1 MTVSLHTGYNT
12 AYLTKAVG
20 TGADYLTG
28 AKGEP
33 PGYWQGAG
41 ARALG
46 LAGEV
51 NADVMRRLYH
61 EDIGPDGQVLG
72 RRQRKAD
79 YPVGGRNSMYER
91 IEAEVA
97 RQRAE
102 RGRFWMPEDE
112 RALRL
117 KLRSA
122 YRTLVPFYDYT
133 FSAPKSVSVLWA
145 SLLSASAEAE
155 AAGREADAKRFAER
169 AAQVRGAVKRANDRM
184 IAAAERDLAYVRTG
198 HHSKTTGE
206 WRDAE
211 GFIVASFEQHDARD
225 GSMQLHVHNAI
236 ANRARRLDGA
246 DDTWR
251 ALHGH
256 PLFRNKLRMG
266 TLADR
271 FLAQELERIGLLSV
285 LREDGMALEVGGIS
299 DAAIDEFSARSKE
312 LRDKAREL
320 EWAYEQK
327 HGHPPGK
334 RARWA
339 IRQQAATKTRDSKD
353 HNPPAAGQQVA
364 AWARKAEQSGIGAL
378 SSLCEAAEAY
388 SAEHEPSG
396 LPGEAER
403 RSIIRRA
410 VAAVQAVNA
419 HWDRSQLIFEL
430 GLALPAL
437 PGHVG
442 PEEYLNGLADE
453 ALSGR
458 AEGVT
463 VIQIAPAP
471 GLIDVTRLGLRKD
484 GTSIYRPPGEERFVT
499 SEHLDR
505 EKHLVD
511 VARLPVP
518 QRITPE
524 TAAAALAGTDLDPS
538 QREACAGLLTSARL
552 ISCLVAPAGT
562 GKTHVM
568 AAFARIWAAETSGR
582 VIGLTASTNAA
593 RVMAAEAEK
602 AGAPM
607 ITRNIAQFLGKIKD
621 SDRTRGHMDVYPGDV
636 LVVDEASQVST
647 EDMLRVVEVAR
658 RCGAMV
664 VTVGDTGQLEAV
676 DAGGI
681 FRLIAA
687 RHGHFRL
694 HEVRRFRHA
703 WERDASLRLRDGDI
717 AVLAEYDARGRI
729 YNGPQDRVFDDAVKV
744 WLNGHLSGRESL
756 LMATSNE
763 TAARLAALAR
773 ERLAE
778 LGIVGPE
785 EITLADGNQ
794 AGRGDLVRAR
804 LNTRIDADGQTL
816 ANRDTIRIEG
826 LAGAG
831 EKRMAVVRRQTGPGE
846 WSRPFFVPAAYLQ
859 ESAELAYAGNVHVA
873 QGRTVDTGHL
883 VVDGGATRSLV
894 YTGATRGREKNTIHV
909 TTGPPDPAQPS
920 RAEREAFADA
930 AIRRRAELRRQGNP
944 EAARAVP
951 LRMPDR
957 PSDQQLAPWEAVLA
971 QAMQQDEPE
980 RTALEEMQAA
990 QDWATN
996 TGYLLQISEAFW
1008 RLDVVPQIDEMVRQR
1023 VSPGEYERYL
1033 QDPERPAL
1041 LQALRAHEIGGRRI
1055 EDSLDAI
1062 TADPMTGLR
1071 SIAAGMHGRL
1081 GKLPAP
1087 ARGETRTWAERA
1099 PENAPEPVRESAR
1112 MLDARQAE
1120 LGRQVAAQ
1128 APEWA
1133 VRAWGPPPAEP
1144 GALREDWK
1152 RLAGIVESYREA
1164 AGITDPAQA
1173 IGPVPAGQA
1182 QLREAFRSSVV
1193 ALELPDDQAM
1203 LRAMGRGE
1211 LEARVAAHDRALAV
1225 APRDVQPEI
1234 GERERDWQ
1242 DAQDRA
1248 RLAGYAMDAEAAAEA
1263 DAADAAGDLARL
1275 AVADA
1280 ARQEW
1285 AEAHAGRAQE
1295 AWEAEAELRR
1305 RDQAELVARAEL
1317 QEEIGRI
1324 VAEAE
1329 GREWVPPQPE
1339 PEAEAE
1345 PLPEPEAEFQEQLG
1359 RMVAE
1364 AEGREWVPPEPEPE
1378 PEPEP
1383 LSDAEFGQHLD
1394 QLVAEAEGR
1403 EWVPSGPEPEP
1414 EAERQFESLS
1424 DAEFREQ
1431 LGQMVAEAEGREYV
1445 PPDPEPEAAAEP
1457 QPDFLSAA
1465 EFQEQLGRMVAEAEG
1480 REWVPPEPG
1489 PEPEPQPEPMS
1500 EAEFHEKLDQ
1510 IVRGSQRNPEPEL
1523 EADADP
1529 EAADRAAMYA
1539 EISQDLAAIGE
1550 GIRELAAQGEEAAA
1564 SRAEAYEEIL
1574 REPAAGR
1581 QPQAQAQAEPDPS
1594 WQAGDAVSEAG
1605 QAAADIELEAEI

>member
-1 MTVSLHTGYNT
+1 MTVSLHTGYDV

-79 YPVGGRNSMYER
+79 YPVGGRNSMYQR

-97 RQRAE
+97 RQKAE

-145 SLLSASAEAE
+145 SLLAASAEAE
-155 AAGREADAKRFAER
+155 AAGREVDARRFAER
-169 AAQVRGAVKRANDRM
+169 AAQVRGAVQRANDRM
-184 IAAAERDLAYVRTG
+184 IAVAERELAYVRTG

-206 WRDAE
+206 WRDAA
-211 GFIVASFEQHDARD
+211 GFIVASFPQHDARD
-225 GSMQLHVHNAI
+225 GNMQLHVHNAI

-364 AWARKAEQSGIGAL
+364 AWARKAERSGIGAL

-437 PGHVG
+437 PGHVD

-511 VARLPVP
+511 VALLPVP

-562 GKTHVM
+562 GKTHLM
-568 AAFARIWAAETSGR
+568 AAFARIWAAETGGR
-582 VIGLTASTNAA
+582 VIGLTTSTNAA
-593 RVMAAEAEK
+593 RVMAAEAEE

-607 ITRNIAQFLGKIKD
+607 ITRNIAQFLGNIKD
-621 SDRTRGHMDVYPGDV
+621 SDKTRGHMDVYPGDV

-687 RHGHFRL
+687 RHDHFRL

-729 YNGPQDRVFDDAVKV
+729 YHGPQDRVFDDAVKV

-778 LGIVGPE
+778 LGIVGPA
-785 EITLADGNQ
+785 EITLADGNR

-826 LAGAG
+826 LAGTG

-944 EAARAVP
+944 EAARAAP

-971 QAMQQDEPE
+971 QALQQDEPE

-990 QDWATN
+990 QTSATN

-1008 RLDVVPQIDEMVRQR
+1008 RLDVVPQIDEMVHQR

-1033 QDPERPAL
+1033 QDPERPAF

-1055 EDSLDAI
+1055 EDSLNAI
-1062 TADPMTGLR
+1062 TAEPMTGLR

-1099 PENAPEPVRESAR
+1099 SENAPEPVRESAR

-1120 LGRQVAAQ
+1120 LGRQVAAR

-1144 GALREDWK
+1144 GALREDWE

-1248 RLAGYAMDAEAAAEA
+1248 RLAGYAIDAEAAAEA
-1263 DAADAAGDLARL
+1263 EAAADTAAGDLARL

-1285 AEAHAGRAQE
+1285 AEAHAGQAQE

-1305 RDQAELVARAEL
+1305 RDQAELAARAEL
-1317 QEEIGRI
+1317 QEQIGRI
-1324 VAEAE
+1324 VA
-1329 GREWVPPQPE
+1329 G
-1339 PEAEAE
+1339 
-1345 PLPEPEAEFQEQLG
+1345 
-1359 RMVAE
+1359 
-1364 AEGREWVPPEPEPE
+1364 AEGREWVPPEPEPGPE
-1378 PEPEP
+1378 PRPEP
-1383 LSDAEFGQHLD
+1383 L
-1394 QLVAEAEGR
+1394 
-1403 EWVPSGPEPEP
+1403 P
-1414 EAERQFESLS
+1414 EAEFE
-1424 DAEFREQ
+1424 EKIGRI
-1431 LGQMVAEAEGREYV
+1431 VAESEGREYV
-1445 PPDPEPEAAAEP
+1445 PPEPRPETRPEPGPRAET
-1457 QPDFLSAA
+1457 DA
-1465 EFQEQLGRMVAEAEG
+1465 EFHAQLGRMVAEAEE
-1480 REWVPPEPG
+1480 REWVPPQPEE
-1489 PEPEPQPEPMS
+1489 EPEPQPLPAPLPEAEFREQLARMVTEAEGREYVPEPEPDPEPESRPAPLS
-1500 EAEFHEKLDQ
+1500 EAEFHSRLDQ
-1510 IVRGSQRNPEPEL
+1510 IVRDSQREPEPEA
-1523 EADADP
+1523 EA
-1529 EAADRAAMYA
+1529 EAGAEAGRETPSLAGVHA
-1539 EISQDLAAIGE
+1539 EIYEDLQQIGRHIE
-1550 GIRELAAQGEEAAA
+1550 EMSARMDAEQARRAGMREML
-1564 SRAEAYEEIL
+1564 Y
-1574 REPAAGR
+1574 EPAAWQ
-1581 QPQAQAQAEPDPS
+1581 QPEVQAEAEAAPERS
-1594 WQAGDAVSEAG
+1594 WRAAEG
-1605 QAAADIELEAEI
+1605 QADIDMEAEI